1 MRYSFLPQ
9 RYSIFRNIKC
19 FALIQAIALFLVFLG
34 STHVSHAQAVG
45 TITGQVVDPSGASI
59 KGAHV
64 TLVESETGLSRT
76 FTTDESGRYTIPS
89 LRPTRY
95 SITVGDPGFK
105 TYVQSGITLLANQTA
120 TIDVKLTL
128 GSTSQ
133 EVTVNENASQVD
145 VSTPTLNT
153 VIGQTAVEEL
163 PLNGRA
169 VAELINTVAGAS
181 NASPTVITNQGSL
194 PGSVSPSI
202 NGSRSNSTS
211 YLLDGANYVDEYYNT
226 NIPFPFPDALQE
238 FSVQTS
244 NYSAR
249 YGEASGGVVNVVTK
263 SGTNKFH
270 GDLFEYNRNA
280 IFNARNAFS
289 NKKDPLKRNQFGG
302 TIGGP
307 VILPFLNHGEHHT
320 FFFAGYQGTRMRSSG
335 TSQSTV
341 PTAAELGGD
350 FSALCS
356 NFVNGVCAKGA
367 GTQIYD
373 PATGKIP
380 FLFNR
385 IPTSMLDP
393 ASLKLATYLPIGTGN
408 GVVFFPNSQSQN
420 IDEYIGRI
428 DHQLTANNRI
438 LARFYEDDIN
448 LLPKYSPTDIRNY
461 GLGYHTPVKN
471 LMVQDTHTFSPNL
484 LNVLS
489 FTYSTVPVNK
499 IAPPDSPNMAT
510 FGVQNI
516 YQPPTKFLQ
525 SISVSGYFSIN
536 GGAAGPFYASDAGG
550 SDDITWVK
558 GKHTWALGV
567 GIEKG
572 MATVGD
578 LYLAPGSFSFTADVT
593 GNALASF
600 MLGKLRTFNQGAG
613 EFKDNENWFTSFYAN
628 DTWHVSN
635 RLTLTYGLRYEPY
648 TPWNETK
655 GRYEQFRAADAR
667 AGIKSQIYTN
677 APAGLFFRGDKGVP
691 DRGVEGTM
699 TDLAPRVG
707 FAYDLAGNGSASI
720 RGGFGMF
727 YDSHTASVINNRSA
741 DLTPFSPQ
749 ISITTPQGPF
759 SDPTQ
764 GIADYPFPATYPPAS
779 DAKFPSPVLVVT
791 YDPSTKYKVPVT
803 YQYNLILEHSLPGS
817 SLLQVAYVGM
827 HAIHNKTTVQLNP
840 AVYIPGSKLGTDQRR
855 IFPGYASISMDGQ
868 NGDIHY
874 DALQVTAKKQ
884 ATRNLNVSLAYTYSK
899 DLDNL
904 PLGGNNNDVGN
915 DSAATLPSY
924 LPHYADFDY
933 GPSGNDQTHR
943 FVASYVL
950 HLPTFPK
957 RNMLTRLLIGGWQ
970 TTGIVTLQTGG
981 PLTVKA
987 GTDRS
992 QTALGG
998 DRAVLLDPSA
1008 AYSST
1013 ACGAKAYCKGWLN
1026 PDAFAAPATGT
1037 FGDSGKGRFRGPG
1050 TFNWDMG
1057 AAKDFPIKDRFTLQ
1071 FRGEFFNVFNHVNPN
1086 NPNTNL
1092 SSSTFGQITGAGDPR
1107 IGQLAL
1113 KLKF

>member
-1 MRYSFLPQ
+1 MTRYSFRSE
-9 RYSIFRNIKC
+9 RYNIFAFINR
-19 FALIQAIALFLVFLG
+19 FARIQTVALFLIFAGATSMLYG
-34 STHVSHAQAVG
+34 QAVG
-45 TITGQVVDPSGASI
+45 TITGQIVDPSGASI

-64 TLVESETGLSRT
+64 TIVESETGLSRT
-76 FTTDESGRYTIPS
+76 FTSDNTGHYTIPS
-89 LRPTRY
+89 LRPTQY
-95 SITVGDPGFK
+95 SITVADSGFK
-105 TYVQSGITLLANQTA
+105 TYVQNGITLLANQTA
-120 TIDVKLTL
+120 TIDVKLTV

-145 VSTPTLNT
+145 VSTPTINT

-181 NASPTVITNQGSL
+181 NASPTVITSQSSL

-249 YGEASGGVVNVVTK
+249 YGEASGGVVNVVTR

-270 GDLFEYNRNA
+270 GTLFEYNRNA
-280 IFNARNAFS
+280 IFNARNAFA
-289 NKKDPLKRNQFGG
+289 KVKDPLKRNQFGG

-307 VILPFLNHGEHHT
+307 VILPFLHHGEHHT
-320 FFFAGYQGTRMRSSG
+320 FFFAGYQGSRIRSNGS
-335 TSQSTV
+335 SQSTV
-341 PTAAELGGD
+341 PTAAQLGGD
-350 FSALCS
+350 FSAMS
-356 NFVNGVCAKGA
+356 TK
-367 GTQIYD
+367 IID
-373 PATGKIP
+373 PQTGKQFPGNIIP
-380 FLFNR
+380 KNR
-385 IPTSMLDP
+385 LDP
-393 ASLKLATYLPIGTGN
+393 ASLKLATYLPVGTGN
-408 GVVFFPNSQSQN
+408 GVVFFPNSQAQN
-420 IDEYIGRI
+420 VDEYIGRI
-428 DHQLTANNRI
+428 DHQITANNRI
-438 LARFYEDDIN
+438 LVRFYEDDIN
-448 LLPKYSPTDIRNY
+448 LHPKYTPTDIRNY
-461 GLGYHTPVKN
+461 GLGFHTPVKN
-471 LMVQDTHTFSPNL
+471 FMVQDTHTFSPNL

-499 IAPPDSPNMAT
+499 IAPPNSPNPAT
-510 FGVQNI
+510 FGVKNI
-516 YQPPTKFLQ
+516 YQPPTPFIQ
-525 SISVSGYFSIN
+525 SINVSGYFSVN

-558 GKHTWALGV
+558 GKHTLSLGV

-572 MATVGD
+572 MAHVGD
-578 LYLAPGSFSFTADVT
+578 LFNAPGAFTFTADVT

-600 MLGKLRTFNQGAG
+600 MLGKLRTFVQGAG

-628 DTWHVSN
+628 DSWHVSN
-635 RLTLTYGLRYEPY
+635 RLTLNYGLRYEPY

-655 GRYEQFRAADAR
+655 GRFEQFRAADAR

-707 FAYDLAGNGSASI
+707 FAYDLAGNGSSSV

-749 ISITTPQGPF
+749 ISVTTPQGPF
-759 SDPTQ
+759 SDPAQ

-840 AVYIPGSKLGTDQRR
+840 AVYIPGSKLSTDQRR
-855 IFPGYASISMDGQ
+855 VFQGFASIGMDGQ
-868 NGDIHY
+868 NGSIHY
-874 DALQVTAKKQ
+874 DALQITAKKQ

-904 PLGGNNNDVGN
+904 PLGGNNNDIGN

-933 GPSGNDQTHR
+933 GPSGNDQAHR

-950 HLPTFPK
+950 HLPTFPG
-957 RNMLTRLLIGGWQ
+957 RSMLTRLLIGGWQ
-970 TTGIVTLQTGG
+970 TTGIATLQTGG
-981 PLTVKA
+981 PLTVTA

-998 DRAVLLDPSA
+998 DRAVLLNPSA

-1013 ACGAKAYCKGWLN
+1013 ACGTKAYCRGWMN
-1026 PDAFAAPATGT
+1026 PAAFAAPALGT

-1050 TFNWDMG
+1050 TFDWDMG
-1057 AAKDFPIKDRFTLQ
+1057 FAKDFPIRDRFTFQ
-1071 FRGEFFNVFNHVNPN
+1071 FRGEFFNVFNHVNLN
-1086 NPNTNL
+1086 GPNTSL
-1092 SSSTFGQITGAGDPR
+1092 SSPNFGQITGAGDPR